1 MVTFSV
7 HIIQFVLER
16 SFYPHMHTIYTTN
29 STGEASDFEQA
40 FLVEGNLMKLSTLLE
55 RACVTRRT
63 TRLTVDLS

>member
-1 MVTFSV
+1 
-7 HIIQFVLER
+7 
-16 SFYPHMHTIYTTN
+16 MHTIYTTN